1 MFIWILAHSSP
12 SPFFQPSSFSLQ
24 RNPITSRYPTFQDPT
39 KHQSYSRLVGLPR
52 ATLLRETHPLVPG
65 KILSSGGSDVFE
77 VSAVEICPL
86 YDTSII
92 PRETGYRVPFMDR
105 SICILVANDMIIET
119 LVEEERSSFQ
129 CIVRV

>member
-1 MFIWILAHSSP
+1 M
-12 SPFFQPSSFSLQ
+12 
-24 RNPITSRYPTFQDPT
+24 
-39 KHQSYSRLVGLPR
+39 
-52 ATLLRETHPLVPG
+52 
-65 KILSSGGSDVFE
+65 
-77 VSAVEICPL
+77 EICPL

-105 SICILVANDMIIET
+105 SICLVANDMIIET